1 MEAKEQKKPGQPE
14 GKLSYDELN
23 KAASEIHLQYQRLT
37 EQYRKLAQEHQ
48 RALEALQSREF
59 DYTSFLVSML
69 FKVVEHP
76 DQFDYDFVKW
86 CVTNIQDALRS
97 FHAAMNEK
105 PGEER
110 TDAAQ

>member
-1 MEAKEQKKPGQPE
+1 MEATEQKKPGQPE
-14 GKLSYDELN
+14 GKLSYEELN

-48 RALEALQSREF
+48 RAIEALQSREF

-86 CVTNIQDALRS
+86 CVANIQDALRS

-105 PGEER
+105 PEER
-110 TDAAQ
+110 ADAAQ